1 MFGNAGT
8 GNEDAKT
15 KMKERMQTEKV
26 DTSRGSI
33 HLERKSDTM
42 RLGNMKCESY

>member
-26 DTSRGSI
+26 DTSQRSI
-33 HLERKSDTM
+33 HLEKEKRHYA
-42 RLGNMKCESY
+42 LGVTKCEN